1 MVSYYVHTGTHLLCF
16 MYYVHSLFH
25 NLYNARLLTSTY
37 LTFSSLCIA
46 IGITN
51 VRAGKV
57 TRFKAVVDY
66 QDPWKGGEHGPKKLR
81 PLFVGTDY
89 QDPGSNLKHNPRKG
103 GGNGR

>member
-1 MVSYYVHTGTHLLCF
+1 MVAYYVHTDTRLLCF
-16 MYYVHSLFH
+16 MYYLHSSFH
-25 NLYNARLLTSTY
+25 NFYYALLTSTY

-51 VRAGKV
+51 VRAGKL

-66 QDPWKGGEHGPKKLR
+66 QDPRKGGEHGPKKFR

-89 QDPGSNLKHNPRKG
+89 QDPGSNLKHDPRKG
-103 GGNGR
+103 GGHGR